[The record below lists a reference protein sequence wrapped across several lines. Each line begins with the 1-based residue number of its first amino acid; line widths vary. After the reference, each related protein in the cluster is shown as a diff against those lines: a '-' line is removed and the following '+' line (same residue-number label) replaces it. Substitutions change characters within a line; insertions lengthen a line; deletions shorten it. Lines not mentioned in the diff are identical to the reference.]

1 MPHVGNYCVS
11 FAGEGAAGAD
21 ISRGADVDATSSN
34 PQHDAKNIVDGDAQS
49 YWASGS
55 DPAARVDVQLDFGAA
70 KQIKTIEIE
79 WEHPAQV
86 CVVLPALCP
95 GRACRLQ

>member
-1 MPHVGNYCVS
+1 
-11 FAGEGAAGAD
+11 
-21 ISRGADVDATSSN
+21 
-34 PQHDAKNIVDGDAQS
+34 VDGDAQS